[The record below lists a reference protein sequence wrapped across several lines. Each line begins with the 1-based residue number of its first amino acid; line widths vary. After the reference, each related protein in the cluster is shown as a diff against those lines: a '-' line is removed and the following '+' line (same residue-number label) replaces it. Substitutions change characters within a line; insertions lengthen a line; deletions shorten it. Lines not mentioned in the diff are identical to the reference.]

1 MRDDQS
7 RDQRV
12 ARKWQTTNGTN
23 PLIRKREMNQTL
35 TTQEAANELGV
46 HVNTVY
52 RYIANGDLTAIRVGP
67 KLLKINKTELERFMK
82 GQVS

>member
-1 MRDDQS
+1 
-7 RDQRV
+7 
-12 ARKWQTTNGTN
+12 
-23 PLIRKREMNQTL
+23 MNQTL